1 MKAHQCSLRLAVR
14 CGLIH
19 PVTVVFYTPQALA
32 GPSFCAGAIGLRLLC
47 WNNFENYRLWE
58 KSKYFITFAHM
69 HSIRIMDNDCE
80 YNELSQVQEMLL
92 WPPQTAKSR
101 HACAWTAAACSVG
114 CENGLRP
121 GIFPVKPIIYQG
133 KPIIGSSCHK
143 ENIPCVAQQDRVTNI
158 IVYQ

>member
-1 MKAHQCSLRLAVR
+1 MLPQAGSLWADTPSYCSVLYPA
-14 CGLIH
+14 
-19 PVTVVFYTPQALA
+19 ALA
-32 GPSFCAGAIGLRLLC
+32 GPSFCADAIGLRLLC

-101 HACAWTAAACSVG
+101 HACA
-114 CENGLRP
+114 
-121 GIFPVKPIIYQG
+121 
-133 KPIIGSSCHK
+133 
-143 ENIPCVAQQDRVTNI
+143 
-158 IVYQ
+158 